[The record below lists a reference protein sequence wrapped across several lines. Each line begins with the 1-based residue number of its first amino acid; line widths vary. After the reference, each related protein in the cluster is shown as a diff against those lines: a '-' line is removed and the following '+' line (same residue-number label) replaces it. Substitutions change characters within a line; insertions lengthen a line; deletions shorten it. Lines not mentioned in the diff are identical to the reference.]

1 MKPTLIP
8 LVFIA
13 MLTAC
18 AVSPR
23 EGNSGNPTI
32 AVSEIGHGETHL
44 ILSTESGFVYE
55 APDVCPSGISIIG
68 WAWQIDRWP
77 IQLLVSGSDL
87 DGIRLLRVDSERGL
101 FRDPDP
107 SSISTRTWSVGGRA
121 IEEVRGDFAGA
132 EPRTPRFYTV
142 WLEPKPGETVVDIE
156 GGAEDYNGNDVYTIV
171 LEIGTHDALC
181 QRFGN

>member
-107 SSISTRTWSVGGRA
+107 WSVGGARLRRCGA
-121 IEEVRGDFAGA
+121 ISPGQNHGHPAFILFGWSQSPV
-132 EPRTPRFYTV
+132 
-142 WLEPKPGETVVDIE
+142 KP
-156 GGAEDYNGNDVYTIV
+156 
-171 LEIGTHDALC
+171 L
-181 QRFGN
+181 